1 MHGVSLDGSHTQQY
15 MLLPPPHISRSLG
28 GEKKKKKI
36 TKNYPTAVLLTG
48 LLIVISEFCFYFV
61 AGQNPSLRKHVEA
74 FKGLGYAVQ
83 LD

>member
-28 GEKKKKKI
+28 REKKKI

-61 AGQNPSLRKHVEA
+61 AGQNPSLRKDMEA
-74 FKGLGYAVQ
+74 FKGLGYTVQ